1 MPAVLVLALLA
12 QAGPGSNVAPQEP
25 PTSGQR
31 GPEWVASY
39 VADHDALLRVYDVPA
54 WPRRYERMRAFG
66 EGWLE
71 RMELLDR
78 EDRPLQERLDW
89 LLLRDRIRRDLDLE
103 ALERRRFEEVQ
114 PFLGF
119 ADPLVTLVADL
130 RLRKPAAAEEAAR
143 VLARAAEEIVKE
155 REDLREAG
163 TKAAPAVADRA
174 ARTCERLRRELE
186 GWYRFHADSDPVFTW
201 WVDAPYRKVR
211 KALADQADFLRRDV
225 GGLDPDDEDALV
237 GDPIGRD
244 ALMRELAAERIAYS
258 PEELVQIGER
268 ELAWCQ
274 ERMREAAEEMGYGDD
289 WRAALDH
296 VKEDH
301 VPPGEQPRLIV
312 ELAEEAVRFLDE
324 HELVTIPPLAR
335 ETWRIR
341 MMTTEQQ
348 RFTPYFTGGEV
359 ISIAYPTREM
369 EYEDKLMSLR
379 GNNVHFS
386 RATVHHELIPG
397 HHLQGFMARRFLPHR
412 RAFHSPFLVEGWALY
427 WELLLWDL
435 GFVDTPEGRL
445 GMLFWRAHRA
455 ARIVFSMRY
464 HLGEWTGE
472 ECVDFLVREAARE
485 PRNAR
490 AEVRRSIAGGYPPLY
505 QCAYLVGG
513 LQLRALHDRLVGRE
527 GWSERRFHDAVLRQ
541 GPVPIAFVR
550 AALSGEEPPLDGP
563 GDWRFY
569 PLD

>member
-1 MPAVLVLALLA
+1 MPAILVLAFLA
-12 QAGPGSNVAPQEP
+12 QAGPGAVAATQEP

-71 RMELLDR
+71 RMDLLDR
-78 EDRPLQERLDW
+78 EGRPLQERLDW
-89 LLLRDRIRRDLDLE
+89 LLLRDRIRRDLDHE
-103 ALERRRFEEVQ
+103 ALGRRRLEEVQ

-119 ADPLVTLVADL
+119 ADPLVALVADL

-143 VLARAAEEIVKE
+143 VLARAAEGIVEE
-155 REDLREAG
+155 REDLRAAG
-163 TKAAPAVADRA
+163 TKAAPAVAERA
-174 ARTCERLRRELE
+174 AKACERLRGELE
-186 GWYRFHADSDPVFTW
+186 GWYRFHADTDPVFTW
-201 WVDAPYRKVR
+201 WVDTPYRKVR
-211 KALADQADFLRRDV
+211 KALADHADFLRRDV

-237 GDPIGRD
+237 GDPIGRE
-244 ALMRELAAERIAYS
+244 ALLRELAAERIAYT
-258 PEELVQIGER
+258 PEELVRIGEL

-274 ERMREAAEEMGYGDD
+274 ERMREAANEMGYGDD

-301 VPPGEQPRLIV
+301 VPPGDQPRLIV

-324 HELVTIPPLAR
+324 QDLVTVPPLAR

-397 HHLQGFMARRFLPHR
+397 HHLQGFMARRFQPHR

-427 WELLLWDL
+427 WELRLWDL
-435 GFVDTPEGRL
+435 GFVDSPEDRL

-513 LQLRALHDRLVGRE
+513 LQLLALHDRLVGEE

-550 AALSGEEPPLDGP
+550 AALTGEEPPLDGP